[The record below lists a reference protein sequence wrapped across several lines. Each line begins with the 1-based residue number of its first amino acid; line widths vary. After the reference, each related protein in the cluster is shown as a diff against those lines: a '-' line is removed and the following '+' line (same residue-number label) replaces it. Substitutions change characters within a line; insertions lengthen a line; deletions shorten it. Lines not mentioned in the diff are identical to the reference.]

1 MIVLINSQVGHP
13 KHDKKPVNKNGP
25 FVEAGHGELVFNCRT
40 AGLDNHGEAI
50 ILLHG
55 FPETSHMW
63 VDLLPIL
70 AQRGYRV
77 IAPDQRGYSPRA
89 RPDNV
94 KEYSIKKI
102 AADVIAMADAFKAQR
117 FHLVGHDWGSAIGW
131 GVIAM
136 NPDRVISWTALSVP
150 HLKAFGRA
158 YATDSDQQKKS
169 RYISFFQLPFVPELY
184 FSWKDYTYLK
194 KIWTKSSDEQ
204 KQVYLSVFRQ
214 KNALKAALNWYRANR
229 GVKLDSDDQISF
241 GDVTVP
247 SQLIWGNRD
256 MAIGRAGVELSHQ
269 YMKGPYNFIELD
281 AGHWLIQE
289 SFPDVSSAIIEYI
302 DTHALKKKE

>member
-1 MIVLINSQVGHP
+1 MIVLINLQVGHP
-13 KHDKKPVNKNGP
+13 KHGKMPVNKNGP
-25 FVEAGHGELVFNCRT
+25 FVEAGHGEFVFNCRT
-40 AGLDNHGEAI
+40 AGLDNDGDAI

-102 AADVIAMADAFKAQR
+102 AADVIAIADAFKVQR

-131 GVIAM
+131 GVVAM

-150 HLKAFGRA
+150 HLKAFGHA

-204 KQVYLSVFRQ
+204 KQSLPKCFQTEKRTEGSPELVQ
-214 KNALKAALNWYRANR
+214 
-229 GVKLDSDDQISF
+229 
-241 GDVTVP
+241 
-247 SQLIWGNRD
+247 SQ
-256 MAIGRAGVELSHQ
+256 
-269 YMKGPYNFIELD
+269 
-281 AGHWLIQE
+281 
-289 SFPDVSSAIIEYI
+289 
-302 DTHALKKKE
+302 

>member
-1 MIVLINSQVGHP
+1 M
-13 KHDKKPVNKNGP
+13 
-25 FVEAGHGELVFNCRT
+25 
-40 AGLDNHGEAI
+40 
-50 ILLHG
+50 
-55 FPETSHMW
+55 
-63 VDLLPIL
+63 
-70 AQRGYRV
+70 
-77 IAPDQRGYSPRA
+77 
-89 RPDNV
+89 
-94 KEYSIKKI
+94 
-102 AADVIAMADAFKAQR
+102 
-117 FHLVGHDWGSAIGW
+117 
-131 GVIAM
+131 
-136 NPDRVISWTALSVP
+136 
-150 HLKAFGRA
+150 
-158 YATDSDQQKKS
+158 
-169 RYISFFQLPFVPELY
+169 PELY

-289 SFPDVSSAIIEYI
+289 SFPDVSSAIIEHI